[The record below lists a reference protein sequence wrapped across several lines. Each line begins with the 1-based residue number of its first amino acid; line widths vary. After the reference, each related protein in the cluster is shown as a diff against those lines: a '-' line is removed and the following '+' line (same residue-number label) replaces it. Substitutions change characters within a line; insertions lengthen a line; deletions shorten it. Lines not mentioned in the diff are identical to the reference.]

1 LVRGV
6 ISNDQAP
13 YINEKVEVVNYML
26 AEQLQ
31 LAFSE
36 SEVILSRSGYSTI
49 MDLAKL
55 EKKAFFIP
63 TPGQFEQEYLANRM
77 DELNIAPFADQD
89 NFELSMIGNVKN
101 YKGFR
106 KTANEALNSEL
117 FKLF

>member
-1 LVRGV
+1 
-6 ISNDQAP
+6 
-13 YINEKVEVVNYML
+13 
-26 AEQLQ
+26 
-31 LAFSE
+31 
-36 SEVILSRSGYSTI
+36 

-77 DELNIAPFADQD
+77 DELNIAPFSHQD
-89 NFELSMIGNVKN
+89 KFELSMIDNVKK

-106 KTANEALNSEL
+106 QAENEALNSEL